1 MKKVFNVSADC
12 KPNLHYMV
20 DISERLQKIKSLI
33 DRGEYFTINRARQ
46 YGKTTTLRAL
56 KKYLQEEY
64 LVISLDFQKLDTAKF
79 QNGNI
84 FSLAFASYFSR
95 MMRKECT
102 GGSGEMN
109 VELERLDRIVDDR
122 PESFS
127 LFDLFGYLSQI
138 CEISDKPIV
147 LMIDEVDSAADNQVF
162 LDFLA
167 QLRSYYIDRDELSI
181 FRSVILAGVY
191 DIKSLKVRFRSDEEH
206 KTNSPWNIAAD
217 FDIDM
222 SLSEQ
227 GITGMLSDY
236 EQDHHTGMDRQ
247 ELASL
252 IYEYTSGYPF
262 LVSRICK
269 LIDEKIAGSPE
280 FPDGEVAWTREG
292 FLAAVRLLLSE
303 ENTLFE
309 SLDNKLIDFPELKKM
324 LKELLLKGRTT
335 EYIPGDIGIRMA
347 VMFGFVV
354 LNNGIAAVSNRIFEI
369 RLYNG
374 FLAEEARNLEI
385 SEIAAEE
392 KNQFIVNGFLDM
404 ELIIQR
410 FVSHYTEIFGDYN
423 EKFLEDN
430 GRSIFLLYLK
440 PIINGTGNYYIEA
453 RTRTKRRT
461 DLIIDFRGRQYI
473 IELKIWHGEE
483 YNRRGEEQ
491 VMEYLDAYQ
500 LKRGYMVSFNFNKKK
515 QPGVRKIMF
524 GDKVLIE
531 AVV

>member
-1 MKKVFNVSADC
+1 M
-12 KPNLHYMV
+12 
-20 DISERLQKIKSLI
+20 
-33 DRGEYFTINRARQ
+33 
-46 YGKTTTLRAL
+46 
-56 KKYLQEEY
+56 
-64 LVISLDFQKLDTAKF
+64 
-79 QNGNI
+79 
-84 FSLAFASYFSR
+84 
-95 MMRKECT
+95 
-102 GGSGEMN
+102 
-109 VELERLDRIVDDR
+109 
-122 PESFS
+122 
-127 LFDLFGYLSQI
+127 
-138 CEISDKPIV
+138 
-147 LMIDEVDSAADNQVF
+147 
-162 LDFLA
+162 
-167 QLRSYYIDRDELSI
+167 
-181 FRSVILAGVY
+181 
-191 DIKSLKVRFRSDEEH
+191 
-206 KTNSPWNIAAD
+206 
-217 FDIDM
+217 
-222 SLSEQ
+222 
-227 GITGMLSDY
+227 
-236 EQDHHTGMDRQ
+236 
-247 ELASL
+247 
-252 IYEYTSGYPF
+252 
-262 LVSRICK
+262 
-269 LIDEKIAGSPE
+269 
-280 FPDGEVAWTREG
+280 
-292 FLAAVRLLLSE
+292 RLLLSE

-500 LKRGYMVSFNFNKKK
+500 LKRGYMVSFNFNKRKEI
-515 QPGVRKIMF
+515 GVKEIRLGNKIL
-524 GDKVLIE
+524 VE